1 MGRKVL
7 DSGKI
12 GFPAKWEPEVIFS
25 GKFSETGDSDEMG
38 FSEDCGCEHIDLV
51 FLKGRIIN
59 GRIGEEV
66 SEDLILFFFFFLN
79 AYCCWLQLNHKTL
92 VFM

>member
-1 MGRKVL
+1 M
-7 DSGKI
+7 
-12 GFPAKWEPEVIFS
+12 IFS

-66 SEDLILFFFFFLN
+66 SEDLILFFFFLN
-79 AYCCWLQLNHKTL
+79 AYSCWLQLNHETL
-92 VFM
+92 MFM

>member
-1 MGRKVL
+1 M
-7 DSGKI
+7 
-12 GFPAKWEPEVIFS
+12 IFS

-51 FLKGRIIN
+51 FLKCRIIN

-66 SEDLILFFFFFLN
+66 SEDLILFFFLN

-92 VFM
+92 MFM